1 MKTALVKTTAH
12 LVLPFLAAVN
22 SPVSAELKGITA
34 DEAQTLMS
42 QGAPLVDIRTPQEWQ
57 ATGIIPG
64 SQKLMFFDASGHYD
78 AAAWLK
84 SLKTLAPNIDQ
95 PVILVCR
102 SGNRSSTVGKM
113 LSDEM
118 GYQHVYHIEKGIRGW
133 AAEGNALAKPPCVNC

>member
-1 MKTALVKTTAH
+1 
-12 LVLPFLAAVN
+12 
-22 SPVSAELKGITA
+22 
-34 DEAQTLMS
+34 
-42 QGAPLVDIRTPQEWQ
+42 
-57 ATGIIPG
+57 
-64 SQKLMFFDASGHYD
+64 MFFDASGQYD

-84 SLKTLAPNIDQ
+84 SLKNVAPNVDQ